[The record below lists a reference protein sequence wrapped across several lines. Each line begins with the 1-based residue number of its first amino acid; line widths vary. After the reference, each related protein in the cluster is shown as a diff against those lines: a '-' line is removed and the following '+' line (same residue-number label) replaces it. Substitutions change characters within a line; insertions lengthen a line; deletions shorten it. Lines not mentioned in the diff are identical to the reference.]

1 MASIQFAE
9 LISLANPSG
18 FAAFSRALGPGISVA
33 VPAANP
39 YSISPTMTDSAVAT
53 FKNFGKPADVLRTEP
68 ANLPPL
74 ADGRVRVRMIAAPVN
89 PADLNFIEGT
99 YGVRPALPAVPG
111 IEGCGEIEESRAP
124 GWETGVRVILLA
136 RLGSW
141 RSHIDAG
148 PADLLR
154 VPAGLDPVQAAMLK
168 VNPATA
174 WRLLTSIERPETG
187 SWVVQNAASSNA
199 GRCIIQLAREL
210 GLRTVNLVRRIET
223 ADELR
228 PLGADIVLADDPHAA
243 AAALEAT
250 GGERPRLACN
260 AVGGESALRLLD
272 LLAEEGMHLTYGAM
286 SRRSLKIPNSL
297 LIFRRLRLQG
307 FWMTKWLESAP
318 REELEETYSFLAGLA
333 AEGKLVQPV
342 DSTFPPGEIRAAVAR
357 AAESGRSGKVILQF

>member
-1 MASIQFAE
+1 MNEPVVQTAQFHTF
-9 LISLANPSG
+9 G
-18 FAAFSRALGPGISVA
+18 T
-33 VPAANP
+33 PA
-39 YSISPTMTDSAVAT
+39 
-53 FKNFGKPADVLRTEP
+53 KVLEVGQVEH
-68 ANLPPL
+68 APL
-74 ADGRVRVRMIAAPVN
+74 AEGRMRVRMIAAPVN

-99 YGVRPALPAVPG
+99 YGMRPELPAVPG
-111 IEGCGEIEESRAP
+111 IEGCGEIEESRVP
-124 GWETGVRVILLA
+124 GWEPGTRVILLA

-154 VPAGLDPVQAAMLK
+154 VPDALDPFQAAMLK

-174 WRLLTSIERPETG
+174 WRLLTSVEHPEAG

-199 GRCIIQLAREL
+199 GRCIIQLARRL

-223 ADELR
+223 AEDLHS
-228 PLGADIVLADDPHAA
+228 LGADVVLPDDPQAV

-272 LLAEEGMHLTYGAM
+272 LLAEEGVHLTFGAM
-286 SRRSLKIPNSL
+286 SRRSLKVPNSL
-297 LIFRRLRLQG
+297 LIFRRLRLHG

-318 REELEETYSFLAGLA
+318 REELEETYSWLAGLA
-333 AEGKLVQPV
+333 VEGKLVQPV
-342 DSTFPPGEIRAAVAR
+342 DSTFPLAEIRAAAAR
-357 AAESGRSGKVILQF
+357 AAENGRNGKVMVTFQP